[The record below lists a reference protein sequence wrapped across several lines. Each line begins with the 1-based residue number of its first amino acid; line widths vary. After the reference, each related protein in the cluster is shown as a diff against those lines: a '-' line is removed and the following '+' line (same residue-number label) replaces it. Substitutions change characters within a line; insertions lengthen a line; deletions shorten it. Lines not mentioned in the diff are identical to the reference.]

1 MVSSFYRAR
10 TDVYLTLARWIKD
23 VRLNDVPVLM
33 HEPGY
38 FAYWSGSPMI
48 DAAGLI
54 TKGIY
59 FHGPEERRTK
69 PDDIVRVH
77 RPGLI
82 VTPPLYWIGL
92 TLDDY
97 LPLYYPV
104 PARTPLRAPIDL
116 RRALP
121 GARGALAGARCLP
134 SRSSRAAA
142 PSAAL
147 ELRARRRLRLGDRR
161 LDHRLRRPAAAG
173 PVRAPAGHR
182 GLPEHRRSAQ
192 PVGDRCR
199 ARRS

>member
-1 MVSSFYRAR
+1 
-10 TDVYLTLARWIKD
+10 
-23 VRLNDVPVLM
+23 M

-59 FHGPEERRTK
+59 YHGPEERRTK
-69 PDDIVRVH
+69 PDDIVREH

-104 PARTPLRAPIDL
+104 PARILYV
-116 RRALP
+116 RRSIFTERFPDAGEHWLARDAYHPDHPAL
-121 GARGALAGARCLP
+121 
-134 SRSSRAAA
+134 AA

-147 ELRARRRLRLGDRR
+147 GLRARRRFWLGDRR
-161 LDHRLRRPAAAG
+161 LDRRLRRPAASRSGTSAG
-173 PVRAPAGHR
+173 
-182 GLPEHRRSAQ
+182 RSA
-192 PVGDRCR
+192 RTT
-199 ARRS
+199 